1 MSNTLSIAL
10 SGLQAAQTR
19 LGTAGH
25 NIANSATPGFKRQ
38 TVDASAVPEGGVAVS
53 VTQASQAGH
62 ALEEDMVGL
71 LQGEHAFL
79 ANLAV
84 FKAQDRMMG
93 SLLDTAG

>member
-1 MSNTLSIAL
+1 MSSTLSIAL

-19 LGTAGH
+19 LGAAGH
-25 NIANSATPGFKRQ
+25 NIANLATPGFKRQ
-38 TVDASAVPEGGVAVS
+38 TADARAVPEGGVVVS

-71 LQGEHAFL
+71 LQAKHAFM

-84 FKAQDRMMG
+84 FKAQDRTLG

>member
-1 MSNTLSIAL
+1 MSSTLSIAL

-25 NIANSATPGFKRQ
+25 NIANSATPGFRRQ
-38 TVDASAVPEGGVAVS
+38 TADARAVPEGGVAVS
-53 VTQASQAGH
+53 VTQVGQAGH

-71 LQGEHAFL
+71 LQAKHAFM

-84 FKAQDRMMG
+84 FKAQDRMLG

>member
-1 MSNTLSIAL
+1 MSSTLSIAL

-25 NIANSATPGFKRQ
+25 NIANSATPGFRRQ
-38 TVDASAVPEGGVAVS
+38 TADARAAPEGGVAVS
-53 VTQASQAGH
+53 ITRASRAGH

-71 LQGEHAFL
+71 LQAKHAFM

-84 FKAQDRMMG
+84 FKAQDRMLG

>member
-1 MSNTLSIAL
+1 MSSTLSIAL

-25 NIANSATPGFKRQ
+25 NIANSAKPGFRRQ
-38 TVDASAVPEGGVAVS
+38 TADARAVPEGGVAVS
-53 VTQASQAGH
+53 ITQASRAGH

-71 LQGEHAFL
+71 LQAKHAFV

-84 FKAQDRMMG
+84 FKAQDRMLG

>member
-1 MSNTLSIAL
+1 MSSTLSIAL
-10 SGLQAAQTR
+10 SGLQAAQTG

-25 NIANSATPGFKRQ
+25 NIANSATPGFRRQ
-38 TVDASAVPEGGVAVS
+38 TADARAVPEGGVAVS
-53 VTQASQAGH
+53 ITQASRAGH

-71 LQGEHAFL
+71 LQAKHAFM

-84 FKAQDRMMG
+84 FKAQDRMLG